1 MKMEVICPRGHRIP
15 EDAEG
20 VISFSMLADER
31 LNVSI
36 ECYRCGR
43 RWEMSLRLFTWT
55 ERKLSESI
63 LPSPQS
69 L

>member
-15 EDAEG
+15 DNAEG
-20 VISFSMLADER
+20 SVSFSLLADER

-36 ECYRCGR
+36 ECYECGR
-43 RWEMSLRLFTWT
+43 RWDLSLRLFTCT
-55 ERKLSESI
+55 ENKLSGDVTLNS
-63 LPSPQS
+63 QS